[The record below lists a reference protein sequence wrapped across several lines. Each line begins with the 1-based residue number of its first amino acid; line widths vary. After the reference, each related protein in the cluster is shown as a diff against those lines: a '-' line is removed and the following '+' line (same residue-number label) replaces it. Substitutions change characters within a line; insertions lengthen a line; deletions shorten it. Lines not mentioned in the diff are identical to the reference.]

1 MARERYL
8 VGVPKEELEYRSFA
22 TPPTPKSR
30 WEDFWYHHKWKVWG
44 FGLAVLIVVGL
55 IVHSVTRTRPDFLIC
70 MVSPTPISPDVVEQL
85 EAEFSALATDQN
97 GDDKVMVT
105 VQVLD
110 ISKNQ
115 TVQSQTVN
123 HQSILGHLAAKDVHL
138 FLFDPAY
145 YTETVCGAMREGV
158 TFFEKL
164 DVSAP
169 DLSQDNTYWNWKN
182 AAFLKEEMFVTAEK
196 VGMFPA
202 SMVCG
207 VRAVDEKTYSEKQ
220 KAAQKACVALLKAF
234 IEKQV

>member
-30 WEDFWYHHKWKVWG
+30 WEDFWYHHKWKVLG
-44 FGLAVLIVVGL
+44 FGLAVAILAGL
-55 IVHSVTRTRPDFLIC
+55 IVHSATRVRPDYLIC
-70 MVSPTPISPDVVEQL
+70 MVSPVAVPLDAVEQL
-85 EAEFSALATDQN
+85 EKELSSCATDVN
-97 GDDKVMVT
+97 GDGEVLVT
-105 VQVLD
+105 VQMLD

-115 TVQSQTVN
+115 SQQSQTMN

-138 FLFDPAY
+138 FVFHPAY
-145 YTETVCGAMREGV
+145 YTETVCGAMKDGV

-164 DVSAP
+164 DVAAENMSS
-169 DLSQDNTYWNWKN
+169 DGTYWNWKN
-182 AAFLKEEMFVTAEK
+182 AKFLKDEIFVAADK
-196 VGMFPA
+196 AGMFPT

-207 VRAVDEKTYSEKQ
+207 VRAANEKTYSEKQ
-220 KAAQKACVALLKAF
+220 KAAQKASLALLKAF